1 MLTAIEVRTTCFAG
15 VSMTGQPAVSSPSL
29 LVRRSQDSP
38 AKLSCRVEGVGPP
51 LSGSSFALLRCIER
65 GLFFLLLSGW
75 LGFATWFFVRSI
87 PIYLSLTPHVFVLSR
102 SFRSVF
108 TIPSVTRA
116 MLLVT
121 LYKKL
126 SNEQLAQEPSSEKK
140 KVSAEYHDVLALAG
154 AGFDENPLISK
165 SPTGDVYFSVV

>member
-1 MLTAIEVRTTCFAG
+1 
-15 VSMTGQPAVSSPSL
+15 
-29 LVRRSQDSP
+29 
-38 AKLSCRVEGVGPP
+38 
-51 LSGSSFALLRCIER
+51 
-65 GLFFLLLSGW
+65 LLLSGW